1 VSLAAGARLKTTTS
15 SLEVVVVTPPTTD
28 ADLLAA
34 GEPMTTDATPGAAGE
49 ATYAIGKRYVEAA
62 SGIEVLI
69 VKPGPGP
76 LSIGGQELSIKEAK
90 PLPASD

>member
-1 VSLAAGARLKTTTS
+1 MSLTAGARLKTTTS
-15 SLEVVVVTPPTTD
+15 TLEVVVVAVPTAD

-34 GEPMTTDATPGAAGE
+34 GEPMSTDATPGPAGE
-49 ATYAIGKRYVEAA
+49 ATYAIGKRYVEDA
-62 SGIEVLI
+62 SGIEILV

-76 LSIGGQELSIKEAK
+76 LTIGGNALVVKSAK

>member
-1 VSLAAGARLKTTTS
+1 MSLTAGARLKTTTS
-15 SLEVVVVTPPTTD
+15 ALEVVVVAVPTVD

-34 GEPMTTDATPGAAGE
+34 GEPMSTEAVPGPAGD
-49 ATYAIGKRYVEAA
+49 ATYAIGKRYVEDA
-62 SGIEVLI
+62 SGIEILV

-76 LSIGGQELSIKEAK
+76 LSIGGNDLVIKAAK

>member
-1 VSLAAGARLKTTTS
+1 MSLTAGARLKTTTS
-15 SLEVVVVTPPTTD
+15 ALEVIVVTAPTTSD
-28 ADLLAA
+28 DLLAA
-34 GEPMTTDATPGAAGE
+34 GEPMSADATPGPAGE
-49 ATYAIGKRYVEAA
+49 ATYAIGKRYVDEA

-76 LSIGGQELSIKEAK
+76 LTIGGNELLLKSAK